1 MDGQNVAPAGISYA
15 AVAGR
20 GAQLVDI
27 ALLVAVELEMLDAA
41 GSVLD
46 VAGKEGMVEMKED
59 GKLLEEDSLLLR
71 HEDHGALQPLRVHL
85 PHAPDTLGKRW
96 YIRHMSAPVPCSPH
110 CSAGIAIILVTIS
123 QNLRKT
129 SGRGETKLHRYS
141 GDGKR
146 KYGRTGGFLLLVRHN
161 QS

>member
-20 GAQLVDI
+20 GAQLVDV
-27 ALLVAVELEMLDAA
+27 ALLVAAELEMLDAA
-41 GSVLD
+41 GGVLN
-46 VAGKEGMVEMKED
+46 VAGEEGMVEMEKD
-59 GKLLEEDSLLLR
+59 RKLLEEDPLLLR
-71 HEDHGALQPLRVHL
+71 HEDHSALKPLRVHL

-96 YIRHMSAPVPCSPH
+96 YIRHMSAPVRCSPP

-129 SGRGETKLHRYS
+129 SARMETKFHRRG

-146 KYGRTGGFLLLVRHN
+146 KDGGTGSFLLMVRHN

>member
-1 MDGQNVAPAGISYA
+1 
-15 AVAGR
+15 
-20 GAQLVDI
+20 
-27 ALLVAVELEMLDAA
+27 MLDAA
-41 GSVLD
+41 GGVLNI
-46 VAGKEGMVEMKED
+46 AGEEGMVEMEKD
-59 GKLLEEDSLLLR
+59 RKLLEEDSLLLR
-71 HEDHGALQPLRVHL
+71 HEDHGALKPLRVHL

-129 SGRGETKLHRYS
+129 SGRGETKLHRRG

>member
-1 MDGQNVAPAGISYA
+1 
-15 AVAGR
+15 
-20 GAQLVDI
+20 
-27 ALLVAVELEMLDAA
+27 MLDAA
-41 GSVLD
+41 GGVLN
-46 VAGKEGMVEMKED
+46 VAGEEGMVEMEKD
-59 GKLLEEDSLLLR
+59 RKLLEEDSLLLR
-71 HEDHGALQPLRVHL
+71 HEDHGALKPLRVHL

-129 SGRGETKLHRYS
+129 SGRGETKLHRHS